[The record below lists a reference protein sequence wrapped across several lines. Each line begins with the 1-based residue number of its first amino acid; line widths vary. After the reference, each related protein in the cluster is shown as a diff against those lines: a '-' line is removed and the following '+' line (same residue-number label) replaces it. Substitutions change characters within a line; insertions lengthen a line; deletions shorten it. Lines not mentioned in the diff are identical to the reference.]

1 MAKLTVKAG
10 STSRI
15 EHVFVLD
22 SASTTGAGKT
32 GITNS
37 TVKAYYIRNGG
48 TNQQVVSSG
57 GNAGFLNSASVG
69 TWTSGGWAEVSSTNM
84 PGLYELH
91 VPDAVFASASG
102 VNHAVVMLWGATG
115 MAPVVLEYDLVA
127 YDPTDAL
134 GLGLTRFDA
143 TISSRSTLTAS
154 DVWSNATRTLTSFG
168 TLAADVWASST
179 RTLTSFGTLVADVWA
194 NGTRTLTAGTNI
206 SLAKGT
212 GVTGF
217 NDLSA
222 SDVRSAVGLASAN
235 LDTQLDALPTA
246 TENAAG
252 VWGASLTTYTD
263 NSTFGGRIIRG
274 KNGGQ
279 NDVEINGNNH
289 VSAVVHSMQ
298 TGTVTADALAADAAN
313 EIADAFLNRNIAG
326 GSSTG
331 RVVKDALRF
340 LRNKFVVSGS
350 TLTVYQEDDTTTA
363 WTSTVASDPTAS
375 PITGSDP
382 S

>member
-1 MAKLTVKAG
+1 MAKLTVKTG
-10 STSRI
+10 STSRREYI
-15 EHVFVLD
+15 FIQD
-22 SASTTGAGKT
+22 STSTTGAGKT
-32 GITNS
+32 ALAYNTSGL
-37 TVKAYYIRNGG
+37 KAYYVRPGATSTAITIVTQTVTGSY
-48 TNQQVVSSG
+48 SSG
-57 GNAGFLNSASVG
+57 GFV
-69 TWTSGGWAEVSSTNM
+69 EIDSTNM
-84 PGLYELH
+84 PGVYRFD
-91 VPDAVFASASG
+91 VPDAAFAASSDK
-102 VNHAVVMLWGATG
+102 VIVMLSGATG

-134 GLGLTRFDA
+134 GLGLTRVDA

-168 TLAADVWASST
+168 TLAADVWAS
-179 RTLTSFGTLVADVWA
+179 A
-194 NGTRTLTAGTNI
+194 TRTLTAGTNI
-206 SLAKGT
+206 VLAKGT

-217 NDLSA
+217 NDLDA
-222 SDVRSAVGLASAN
+222 AGVRSAVGLASAN

-279 NDVEINGNNH
+279 NEVEINGNNH

-313 EIADAFLNRNIAG
+313 EIADTFLNRNIAG

-340 LRNKFVVSGS
+340 LRNKFVVSAG

-363 WTSTVASDPTAS
+363 WTSTVSTDASADPIVGSDPT
-375 PITGSDP
+375 
-382 S
+382 